1 MNFADEFGLI
11 VAFAFVPFSSLL
23 FVPSGW
29 RHFTMKFLMTYQQNP
44 DAPPPTPQQM
54 AAIGA
59 LTERNMKAGVLVMT
73 GGLVRPTRG
82 IQIRCDG
89 GKVSITD
96 GPFAETKELIDG
108 FALVEV
114 ASRDEAIKL
123 ASEFMQVAGD
133 GTGEILQVFD
143 PGGPP
148 PR

>member
-1 MNFADEFGLI
+1 
-11 VAFAFVPFSSLL
+11 
-23 FVPSGW
+23 
-29 RHFTMKFLMTYQQNP
+29 
-44 DAPPPTPQQM
+44 M

-59 LTERNMKAGVLVMT
+59 FAERNIKAGIVVMT
-73 GGLVRPTRG
+73 GGLVRPSHG
-82 IQIRCDG
+82 IQLRCER
-89 GKVSITD
+89 GKVSVTD

-114 ASRDEAIKL
+114 AAREDAIRV
-123 ASEFMQVAGD
+123 ATEFMQLAGD